1 MTKIHLHNKAVKLR
15 KAGYSYSY
23 IKRKINVSKSTLCE
37 WLSDLPYKRNQE
49 TVEVINRARLM
60 ANEAQRAKK
69 RKSIKDAGEI
79 ALKDIGKLT
88 KRDLF
93 MLGIGL
99 YIGEGSKT
107 INAIRVV
114 NSDPKII
121 KTFIYWFKKI
131 MNLQNINFSIRIH
144 SYPDNNPEDLIVFWM
159 RVTGLPRNAF
169 LKTYIDVRKDKKKD
183 NFGKLPYGT
192 AHITVRS
199 AGHGNAG
206 AFLLRRILA
215 WIDLVHQNAGVV

>member
-1 MTKIHLHNKAVKLR
+1 MTKIHLHAKAVELR

-23 IKRKINVSKSTLCE
+23 IKRKIGVSKSTLCA

-49 TVEVINRARLM
+49 TIEVINRARLM
-60 ANEAQRAKK
+60 SNEAKRAIK
-69 RKSIKDAGEI
+69 RKSLKEAGEL
-79 ALKDIGKLT
+79 ALKDIGKFT

-107 INAIRVV
+107 TNAIRVV
-114 NSDPKII
+114 NSDSKII
-121 KTFIYWFKKI
+121 MTFIHWFKKI

-144 SYPDNNPEDLIVFWM
+144 SYPDNNQEDTIIFWM
-159 RVTGLPRNAF
+159 KQTGLPRSAF
-169 LKTYIDVRKDKKKD
+169 LKTRIDTRTNKSKD
-183 NFGKLPYGT
+183 NHGKLPYGT
-192 AHITVRS
+192 AHLTIRS

-206 AFLLRRILA
+206 VFLLRKILA
-215 WIDLVHQNAGVV
+215 WIELVHRNAGIV